1 MNRRR
6 SILGSALAAA
16 LVSGIT
22 FITIVGLFADLETP
36 LAFIADGLLQLVS
49 VVAAFAVLIGVLNL
63 LIFVH
68 LRRLLESKRGA
79 LYSFALLLSAML
91 VIAVYS
97 ADQSELW
104 AGDLEGEQLSPRL
117 FQVTQITIESA
128 IAGLVLFALV
138 YGAFRLMRQQVKWE
152 YLLFLSALLIALL
165 GWLPLDGL
173 DALSDVRDWLLRI
186 PVTGGARG
194 LLIGIALGSVV
205 VGIRVLLAQERFYQR
220 RP

>member
-6 SILGSALAAA
+6 SIIGSALAAA
-16 LVSGIT
+16 LVSGIA
-22 FITIVGLFADLETP
+22 FITIVGLFADAGTP
-36 LAFIADGLLQLVS
+36 LALLTDGLLQLVS
-49 VVAAFAVLIGVLNL
+49 VAAAFAVLVGVLNL

-68 LRRLLESKRGA
+68 LRRLLEGSRGA
-79 LYSFALLLSAML
+79 LYSFALLLTAIL

-104 AGDLEGEQLSPRL
+104 AGDLKDEQLSPRL
-117 FQVTQITIESA
+117 YQLTQITIESA
-128 IAGLVLFALV
+128 IAGLVLFSLV
-138 YGAFRLMRQQVKWE
+138 YGAFRLMRRQVKWE
-152 YLLFLSALLIALL
+152 YIIFLSALLIALL
-165 GWLPLDGL
+165 GWLPLNGFE
-173 DALSDVRDWLLRI
+173 ALSDVRDWLLRV
-186 PVTGGARG
+186 PVTGSTRG